1 MLNGKR
7 FEIFL
12 HNVVKVDTYKKLHF
26 NKFCL
31 ISRIHEEWSLF
42 KRSYLFYKKAEKEWS
57 VFKKNLSF
65 FIKK

>member
-42 KRSYLFYKKAEKEWS
+42 KDLIFFYKKAENEWTL
-57 VFKKNLSF
+57 FKKTYLF
-65 FIKK
+65 L